1 MSPLTAGGGIQTS
14 AAGGGIQT
22 RIAGGGIQTSAAGGG
37 IQTSTAGGGNKTSV
51 AGGGSKTST
60 AERRFLLAGLG
71 LIAVLVLWAG
81 VAPLDVVSN
90 AQGEVA
96 PATRIKAVQH
106 LEGGIVSEILV
117 EEGALVKKGQALI
130 RLDPVRAQADAREL
144 NQRLTGLRFDALRL
158 TAELEGK
165 PTPEFPADLESAATD
180 QAAQAREIFET
191 RRKRASHDIATQQSL
206 VAQREGDVRELHL
219 RIANNR
225 KSLEMIASEVQ
236 ISSNMLRSD
245 LTSRMAHL
253 ELLRQ
258 QQSLRTLIEGDENA
272 LPRSEAALAEAG
284 ERLGSLTETQREQAR
299 KDLAQA
305 QQQVDELEQRAL
317 KFASIE
323 ERTVLRAPVDGIVKT
338 LAVAT
343 EGGVIQPGQTV
354 AEIVP
359 VEDRLIIEAQLPV
372 QDISY
377 VHAGQPVRVTL
388 ASPEAAVFG
397 HLDGQV
403 IRVSPDA
410 VLSPSGQSAN
420 GGGARSYYRVR
431 IETRQNRFS
440 VGGWDYQLYPG
451 MQVLCSIR
459 IGSRSVAEYL
469 LSPWFRSL
477 RMAFQER

>member
-1 MSPLTAGGGIQTS
+1 MTA
-14 AAGGGIQT
+14 
-22 RIAGGGIQTSAAGGG
+22 RP
-37 IQTSTAGGGNKTSV
+37 
-51 AGGGSKTST
+51 
-60 AERRFLLAGLG
+60 AERRFLLASLG
-71 LIAVLVLWAG
+71 LLALLVLWATL
-81 VAPLDVVSN
+81 APVDVVSN
-90 AQGEVA
+90 AQGEVV
-96 PATRIKAVQH
+96 PASRIKAIQH

-117 EEGALVKKGQALI
+117 EEGAVVKKGQPLI

-144 NQRLTGLRFDALRL
+144 EQRLAGLRFDVLRL
-158 TAELEGK
+158 TAELDGK
-165 PTPEFPADLESAATD
+165 PALDIPDEMERTAPSL
-180 QAAQAREIFET
+180 AAQAREVFAT
-191 RRKRASHDIATQQSL
+191 RHKRAAHDIATQQSL
-206 VAQREGDVRELHL
+206 VAQREGDVSELRG

-225 KSLEMIASEVQ
+225 KSLDIVSSEVQ
-236 ISSNMLRSD
+236 ISANMLHSD

-258 QQSLRTLIEGDENA
+258 DQSLRTLIGSDQNA
-272 LPRSEAALAEAG
+272 LPRAEAALAEAT
-284 ERLGSLTETQREQAR
+284 ERLGSLVESQKEQAR
-299 KDLAQA
+299 KDLAEA
-305 QQQVDELEQRAL
+305 RQQVDELEQRAPKL
-317 KFASIE
+317 ASIE

-359 VEDRLIIEAQLPV
+359 VEDRLVIEAQLPV

-377 VHAGQPVRVTL
+377 VRAGQAVRVTL
-388 ASPEAAVFG
+388 ASPEATLFG

-410 VLSPSGQSAN
+410 VVSNQGQ
-420 GGGARSYYRVR
+420 GGGSGATRSFYRVR
-431 IETRQNRFS
+431 IETRQNHFS
-440 VGGWDYQLYPG
+440 AGGWDYLLYPG

-477 RMAFQER
+477 RLAFQER

>member
-1 MSPLTAGGGIQTS
+1 MSPP
-14 AAGGGIQT
+14 AAGGGI
-22 RIAGGGIQTSAAGGG
+22 
-37 IQTSTAGGGNKTSV
+37 KPSV
-51 AGGGSKTST
+51 AGGAIRPGV

-71 LIAVLVLWAG
+71 LIAVVVLWAAL
-81 VAPLDVVSN
+81 APLDVVSN

-117 EEGALVKKGQALI
+117 EEGALVKKGQPLI
-130 RLDPVRAQADAREL
+130 LLDPVRAQADAREL
-144 NQRLTGLRFDALRL
+144 NQRLTGLRFDVLRL
-158 TAELEGK
+158 TAELVGK
-165 PTPEFPADLESAATD
+165 TSPEFPADLEIAAPD

-191 RRKRASHDIATQQSL
+191 RRKRANHDIATQQSL

-236 ISSNMLRSD
+236 ISANMLRSD

-272 LPRSEAALAEAG
+272 LPRSEAALAEAR

-305 QQQVDELEQRAL
+305 QQQVDELDQRAL
-317 KFASIE
+317 KFANIE

-359 VEDRLIIEAQLPV
+359 VEDRLIIEAQLPI

-377 VHAGQPVRVTL
+377 VHPGQPVRVTL
-388 ASPEAAVFG
+388 ASPEATVFG
-397 HLDGQV
+397 HLDGKV

-410 VLSPSGQSAN
+410 VVSPSNQGA
-420 GGGARSYYRVR
+420 GGSGAGAARSFYRVR
-431 IETRQNRFS
+431 IETRQNRFT
-440 VGGWDYQLYPG
+440 VGDWDYQLYPG